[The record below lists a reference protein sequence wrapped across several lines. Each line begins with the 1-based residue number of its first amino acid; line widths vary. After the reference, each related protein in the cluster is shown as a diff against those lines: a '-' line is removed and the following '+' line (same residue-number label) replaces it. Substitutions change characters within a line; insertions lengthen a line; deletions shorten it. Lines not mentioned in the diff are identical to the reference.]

1 MIFLM
6 QISTVEKSIGLSI
19 KCFASNIH
27 VRCQLNG
34 RSATSAHA
42 SSARAFKL
50 ATFVVS
56 QFDGNAIAKAA
67 NELKD
72 MLVRAGDFVHVM
84 PQRGNYADRVVV
96 RPQYTTIR
104 SSRYF

>member
-42 SSARAFKL
+42 WSARAFKL
-50 ATFVVS
+50 AMFVVS

-67 NELKD
+67 NELKG
-72 MLVRAGDFVHVM
+72 MLVRAGDLC
-84 PQRGNYADRVVV
+84 
-96 RPQYTTIR
+96 I
-104 SSRYF
+104 